1 MSEEVNVKGDYSDQR
16 SPGESVRR
24 ADGEEVTVS
33 ASVLLR
39 AALFALSLV
48 TRARV
53 GCRLTEAHAKELTNA
68 EYRSYLTLL
77 TRNNPDDAAHC
88 PPPGRCHP
96 PAEDI

>member
-39 AALFALSLV
+39 AALSCTIRVISNKPVFV
-48 TRARV
+48 RCHTRVA
-53 GCRLTEAHAKELTNA
+53 AKELSQRQSTVA
-68 EYRSYLTLL
+68 T
-77 TRNNPDDAAHC
+77 
-88 PPPGRCHP
+88 
-96 PAEDI
+96 